1 MAARIAG
8 CNAVSLHVR
17 RGDYVSNPD
26 SSRVHALCGMDY
38 HQTAVRRIAEVSPQP
53 HLFVFSDDPEW
64 AARNLH
70 LDHPMT
76 IVTGND
82 TRHDYEDLHLMS
94 LCKHHV
100 VANSSFSWW
109 GAWLNGNA
117 DKIVIAPARWF
128 ASGKFDTRDLFPS
141 SWTTI

>member
-1 MAARIAG
+1 
-8 CNAVSLHVR
+8 
-17 RGDYVSNPD
+17 
-26 SSRVHALCGMDY
+26 
-38 HQTAVRRIAEVSPQP
+38 
-53 HLFVFSDDPEW
+53 
-64 AARNLH
+64 
-70 LDHPMT
+70 MT